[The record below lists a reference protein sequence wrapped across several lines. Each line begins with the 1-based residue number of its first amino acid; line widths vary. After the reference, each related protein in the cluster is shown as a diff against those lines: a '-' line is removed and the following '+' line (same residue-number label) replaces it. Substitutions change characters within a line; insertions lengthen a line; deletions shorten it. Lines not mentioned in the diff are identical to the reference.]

1 MIVRAAYGTKT
12 DLHWSA
18 NAAGA
23 STLSWWG
30 AYQYLPAGTDPA
42 AAAAAF
48 TKLLAGRTPNVVVLD
63 LEEGSGDQGPRQRAW
78 LAAMHAQTEWTY
90 SGLYFARSHGLTG
103 VQWIA
108 AYQQTSEPTTPHELW
123 QYTGGGYRC
132 PGIAGGIDAS
142 IFHGTLDDLISLT
155 GGTVALTPDEIT
167 AVATQ
172 SAVQNW
178 TRYHVHG
185 PNGDVD
191 LQTALSEILVTVMQ
205 LKSELDAAKA
215 EIDAL
220 KAGAAS
226 VDVSAIAEAV
236 FQRFKA
242 QADK

>member
-108 AYQQTSEPTTPHELW
+108 AYQQSSEPTAPHELW

-142 IFHGTLDDLISLT
+142 IFHGTLDDLITLT
-155 GGTVALTPDEIT
+155 GGTVALPQSDLDAISRDLLSSQLGGSTIETGAPLT
-167 AVATQ
+167 VAI
-172 SAVQNW
+172 ALDRVYKNVAD
-178 TRYHVHG
+178 TR
-185 PNGDVD
+185 
-191 LQTALSEILVTVMQ
+191 A
-205 LKSELDAAKA
+205 ELDAVKA
-215 EIDAL
+215 ELDAL
-220 KAGAAS
+220 KAGAAT
-226 VDVSAIAEAV
+226 VDVAAIAEAV